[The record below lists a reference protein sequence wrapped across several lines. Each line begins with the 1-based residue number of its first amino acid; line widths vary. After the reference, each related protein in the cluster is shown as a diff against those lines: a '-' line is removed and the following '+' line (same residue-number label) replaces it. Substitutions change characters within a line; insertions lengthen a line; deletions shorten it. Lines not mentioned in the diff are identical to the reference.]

1 MTEYAIKVFKR
12 DRRTASGWRVFSI
25 NYVFNCDTDVQE
37 RKREFEALHSCEQ
50 WRVEIE
56 PVYKTV
62 KSAMTGQ
69 SIQIRSDTP
78 YSCDPS
84 QEAFWCN

>member
-1 MTEYAIKVFKR
+1 MTEYAIIVFKR
-12 DRRTASGWRVFSI
+12 DRRTASGWRTFSI
-25 NYVFNCDTDVQE
+25 NYVFASETDVQE
-37 RKREFEALHSCEQ
+37 RVNEFCQLHSCDQ
-50 WRVEIE
+50 WRVEVE

-62 KSAMTGQ
+62 KSVMTGELVT
-69 SIQIRSDTP
+69 IRSDTP